1 MAYTGVGAT
10 SNATWAL
17 FKEQVDDTIIKALQ
31 PKIIYPLMAK
41 VYPANGPVVEYNTTD
56 SWLNP
61 EEQAESGE
69 YPSAVLDFTRNFA
82 TIKDVGVA
90 PRIPINWVKDAR
102 WDLVNDHVEAIGFG
116 IARSINVDFLT
127 ALNTFV
133 AGGTY
138 NGQTITAVSGNTI
151 TAGALWS
158 TASADIIQD
167 ISLGLGQLES
177 QDAGDGRKYLIL
189 HPTAF
194 KYLRIDP
201 NLLKYLNYG
210 NADLVQKGI
219 YPTPFGVDILVT
231 SQATATYGILVNVDL
246 ASIRYY
252 EREPLTVEIEK
263 AARSKHLDVVAYI
276 RYAFAIARPKAIV
289 KINTITA

>member
-1 MAYTGVGAT
+1 MAYSGIGAT
-10 SNATWAL
+10 SATTWAL
-17 FKEQVDDTIIKALQ
+17 FKEQVDDTIVKALQ
-31 PKIIYPLMAK
+31 PKIIYPLLAK
-41 VYPANGPVVEYNTTD
+41 TYPANGPVVDYNTTD

-61 EEQAESGE
+61 EEESESGE
-69 YPSAVLDFTRNFA
+69 YPSQIMDFTRNFA

-90 PRIPINWVKDAR
+90 PRIPINWIKDAR

-116 IARSINVDFLT
+116 IARHINSDFLT
-127 ALNTFV
+127 ALNVFV

-138 NGQTITAVSGNTI
+138 RGQTYTAPTNHVT
-151 TAGALWS
+151 TATALWS
-158 TASADIIQD
+158 AAGADIIAD
-167 ISLGLGQLES
+167 ISAALAVLEAD
-177 QDAGDGRKYLIL
+177 DAGDGRKFLIL
-189 HPTAF
+189 HPNAF
-194 KYLRIDP
+194 KYLRTDP
-201 NLLKYLNYG
+201 NLLKFLNYG
-210 NADLVQKGI
+210 NADLIQKGI

-231 SQATATYGILVNVDL
+231 SQATATYGLLVNVDL

-276 RYAFAIARPKAIV
+276 RYAIACARPKGIV

>member
-1 MAYTGVGAT
+1 
-10 SNATWAL
+10 
-17 FKEQVDDTIIKALQ
+17 
-31 PKIIYPLMAK
+31 
-41 VYPANGPVVEYNTTD
+41 
-56 SWLNP
+56 
-61 EEQAESGE
+61 
-69 YPSAVLDFTRNFA
+69 
-82 TIKDVGVA
+82 
-90 PRIPINWVKDAR
+90 
-102 WDLVNDHVEAIGFG
+102 
-116 IARSINVDFLT
+116 LT

-138 NGQTITAVSGNTI
+138 NGQTISAVSGHTT

-167 ISLGLGQLES
+167 ISLALGVLEAD
-177 QDAGDGRKYLIL
+177 DAGDGRKFLIL
-189 HPTAF
+189 HPDTF

-231 SQATATYGILVNVDL
+231 SQAATTYGLLVNADL

-252 EREPLTVEIEK
+252 EREPLTVEVEK

-276 RYAFAIARPKAIV
+276 RYAFAVARPKALV
-289 KINTITA
+289 KINTIAS

>member
-1 MAYTGVGAT
+1 MAYSGIAAS
-10 SNATWAL
+10 SNSTWAL
-17 FKEQVDDTIIKALQ
+17 FKEQVDDTIVKALQ
-31 PKIIYPLMAK
+31 PKIIYPLLAK
-41 VYPANGPVVEYNTTD
+41 VYPANGPVVDYNTTD

-61 EEQAESGE
+61 EQESESGE
-69 YPSAVLDFTRNFA
+69 YPSQVMDFTRQYA

-90 PRIPINWVKDAR
+90 PRIPINWIKDSR

-116 IARSINVDFLT
+116 IARHINSDFLT

-133 AGGTY
+133 SGGTY
-138 NGQTITAVSGNTI
+138 AGQTFTAPTNHVV

-158 TASADIIQD
+158 ATSADIISD
-167 ISLGLGQLES
+167 ISDGLSVLEAD
-177 QDAGDGRKYLIL
+177 DAGDGRKFLIL
-189 HPTAF
+189 HPSAF
-194 KYLRIDP
+194 KYLRTDP
-201 NLLKYLNYG
+201 NLLKFINYG
-210 NADLVQKGI
+210 NADLIQKGI

-231 SQATATYGILVNVDL
+231 SQATATYGLLVNVDL

-276 RYAFAIARPKAIV
+276 RYAIACARPKGIV

>member
-1 MAYTGVGAT
+1 MAYAGIGAT
-10 SNATWAL
+10 SSSTWAL
-17 FKEQVDDTIIKALQ
+17 FKEQVDDTIVKALQ
-31 PKIIYPLMAK
+31 PKIIYPLLAK
-41 VYPANGPVVEYNTTD
+41 TYPANGPVVDYNVTD

-61 EEQAESGE
+61 EEESESGE
-69 YPSAVLDFTRNFA
+69 YPSQILDFTRSFA

-90 PRIPINWVKDAR
+90 PRIPINWIKDAR

-116 IARSINVDFLT
+116 IARHINSDFLT
-127 ALNTFV
+127 ALNVFV

-138 NGQTITAVSGNTI
+138 RGQTFTAPTNHVV
-151 TAGALWS
+151 TATALWS
-158 TASADIIQD
+158 AAGADVIADISD
-167 ISLGLGQLES
+167 ALSVLEAD
-177 QDAGDGRKYLIL
+177 DAGDGRKFLIL

-194 KYLRIDP
+194 KYLRTDP
-201 NLLKYLNYG
+201 NLLKFINYG
-210 NADLVQKGI
+210 NADLIQKGI

-231 SQATATYGILVNVDL
+231 SQATATYALMVNVDM

-263 AARSKHLDVVAYI
+263 SARSKHLDIVAYI
-276 RYAFAIARPKAIV
+276 RYAIACARPKGLV

>member
-1 MAYTGVGAT
+1 MAYGGIGAT
-10 SNATWAL
+10 SASTWAL

-31 PKIIYPLMAK
+31 PKIIYPLLAK

-61 EEQAESGE
+61 EEESEGGE
-69 YPSAVLDFTRNFA
+69 YPSQIMDFTRSYA

-90 PRIPINWVKDAR
+90 PRIPINWIKDAR

-116 IARSINVDFLT
+116 IARHINLDFLE
-127 ALNTFV
+127 ALNIFV

-138 NGQTITAVSGNTI
+138 RGQSFTAVADHTV

-158 TASADIIQD
+158 ASTADIIAD
-167 ISLGLGQLES
+167 ISNGLSALEAD
-177 QDAGDGRKYLIL
+177 DAGDGRKFLIL
-189 HPTAF
+189 HPNAF

-201 NLLKYLNYG
+201 NLLKFINYG
-210 NADLVQKGI
+210 NADLIQKGI

-231 SQATATYGILVNVDL
+231 SQAAPTYGLLVNVDL
-246 ASIRYY
+246 AAIRYY

-263 AARSKHLDVVAYI
+263 SARSKHLDIVAYI
-276 RYAFAIARPKAIV
+276 RYAIACARPKGLV
-289 KINTITA
+289 KLNTITA